1 MKVIQQLL
9 PFISMIILYVVTYYK
24 SIKIG
29 NNYNSFLRLRTFITI
44 FNFYVN
50 IKKYIT
56 QIHIILKLI
65 FLYLRLIFNL
75 YLDFNLT

>member
-1 MKVIQQLL
+1 
-9 PFISMIILYVVTYYK
+9 MIILCVVTYHK